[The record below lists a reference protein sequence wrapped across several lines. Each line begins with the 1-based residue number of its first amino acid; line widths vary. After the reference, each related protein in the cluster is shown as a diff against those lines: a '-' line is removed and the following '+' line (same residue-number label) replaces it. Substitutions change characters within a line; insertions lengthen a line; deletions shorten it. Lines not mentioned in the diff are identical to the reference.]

1 MSLEG
6 SDFSLRF
13 SSSSSQRERER
24 GGEQLLTSQGEGGGR
39 FTGNVCF
46 YFFDVSLNVH
56 SVGFIVSRDFITLIV
71 SHGVVYKIF
80 THTVT
85 QEVEQGSC

>member
-24 GGEQLLTSQGEGGGR
+24 GGEQLLTSQGEGGGS
-39 FTGNVCF
+39 F
-46 YFFDVSLNVH
+46 YRKRLFLFDVSLNVH

>member
-24 GGEQLLTSQGEGGGR
+24 GGAAADVTGGG
-39 FTGNVCF
+39 GGSF
-46 YFFDVSLNVH
+46 YRKRLFLFDVSLNVH

>member
-13 SSSSSQRERER
+13 SSSSSSQREREGAAADVT
-24 GGEQLLTSQGEGGGR
+24 GGGGGR